1 MPKFFK
7 KLFRRKKL
15 SDQSYGDSSSG
26 NPKLT
31 RKQKK
36 AQKKALKKA
45 RKDGSFMQGSYP
57 QSILH
62 NGTHSN
68 PPGMIDEDT
77 VIRKP
82 SFPPVGSGGSNS
94 YSTHSP
100 VDSASKY
107 GSQSLSGSYDDSFGS
122 RSREGRGGRQQGLI
136 EDDDYDPIGGN
147 GRPVDPPSQFNHG
160 ANMAPMENP
169 IFEADFSGFNNGPNA
184 FRPDENN
191 TNFDTRPNAQNYP
204 QQNQG
209 RPMSSNGN
217 GALHFDQVRE
227 FERQMAQEPVK
238 PLYPY
243 DHPPS
248 KKLQLTRLPNGQVV
262 AMDRMAAGG
271 SPMSASSEFDL
282 STDAEDNDYNQIRNG
297 QRHSMPMLAPSP
309 SSHSEEDISLNPMQ
323 SPQGSNASSGLE
335 KNGHYISESETEDR
349 SGFGPESSALNRSKH
364 YFSDSDN
371 DIDGSKASPTSTKM
385 SASPSQLEPIPSDS
399 RDSEDSPIHNTE
411 VGGRGPTSRFT
422 FENENDG
429 SFDKTDF
436 PEQGGVLPEDQRKE
450 TAVDGK
456 EFEENSKLSPRTI
469 AIQHAQQ
476 MRAQGKLPVDLY
488 PDSTDS
494 EFDPVE
500 RKKYVKPSNMLPARS
515 PQDSVSDSSRGQ
527 LPPRQD
533 GKRKEGIIENFADF
547 STDFGENPFKNRPS
561 SKSVAD
567 VTSPVSQLL
576 QEARNRRNARN
587 NANSINSAPIDNP
600 AFLRKHHNLKSNNDP
615 ASISAKE
622 KLRRRRKEKEA
633 FLESYSDDDSGRGKE
648 NINGKDASESW
659 LFDEVTGAL
668 GPQGIAADLESLGG
682 RSNRSRTSHKS
693 HRSHRS
699 HKSTTSHRSRRKRS
713 DGSVASRQ
721 SKSSRASRYSH
732 KSTRSHL
739 STMSDA
745 SRSVANDLLRLEMQ
759 LAMVGKNVGEKS
771 NRTSGGASIGDA
783 SAGIK
788 SMTSRK
794 SSSTMAMPKRAKR
807 NVTAPA
813 GKLGIILANK
823 TDAKG
828 TVVSGVRTTSVLASK
843 ITPGDRIIAIDGE
856 DVSTMTVSE
865 ITAIMARKNDFE
877 RVLSILTTS
886 KR

>member
-7 KLFRRKKL
+7 RLFGRKKL
-15 SDQSYGDSSSG
+15 SDESFENSSG
-26 NPKLT
+26 HHKLT
-31 RKQKK
+31 RK
-36 AQKKALKKA
+36 QKKALKKA
-45 RKDGSFMQGSYP
+45 RKNGSFMQGSYP

-62 NGTHSN
+62 NGSN
-68 PPGMIDEDT
+68 AGGMMDDDA

-82 SFPPVGSGGSNS
+82 SFPPTNGSGSNS
-94 YSTHSP
+94 YSISTHSP

-107 GSQSLSGSYDDSFGS
+107 GSGSGSYDDSFGS
-122 RSREGRGGRQQGLI
+122 RSRENGGRL
-136 EDDDYDPIGGN
+136 EDDFHDPIGGN
-147 GRPVDPPSQFNHG
+147 GKAVPPVPSKFHQGPPI
-160 ANMAPMENP
+160 ENP
-169 IFEADFSGFNNGPNA
+169 MFEADFSGFNDGPNA
-184 FRPDENN
+184 FRTDENN
-191 TNFDTRPNAQNYP
+191 MNYTNQQLYSPTNQRIPNRRVSP
-204 QQNQG
+204 G
-209 RPMSSNGN
+209 GGN
-217 GALHFDQVRE
+217 AALQFDQVRE
-227 FERQMAQEPVK
+227 FERQMAEEPIK

-243 DHPPS
+243 AHPPS

-271 SPMSASSEFDL
+271 SPMSVSSEFDL
-282 STDAEDNDYNQIRNG
+282 STDAEDNDYNQRRSG
-297 QRHSMPMLAPSP
+297 RRQFTPMLEPSP
-309 SSHSEEDISLNPMQ
+309 SSHSEEDTNSIGLNPIQ
-323 SPQGSNASSGLE
+323 SPDSAGRDQINHFVSQ
-335 KNGHYISESETEDR
+335 SESETEDK
-349 SGFGPESSALNRSKH
+349 SSLGLETSAVNRSKH

-371 DIDGSKASPTSTKM
+371 DLDGSKASPASTKM
-385 SASPSQLEPIPSDS
+385 SSPSSELKPIPSN
-399 RDSEDSPIHNTE
+399 DSEHSPVNE
-411 VGGRGPTSRFT
+411 NEANGNGPSSRFT
-422 FENENDG
+422 FENENDEVTEESG
-429 SFDKTDF
+429 ELSQDSL
-436 PEQGGVLPEDQRKE
+436 EQED
-450 TAVDGK
+450 VDVPPTQDLDD
-456 EFEENSKLSPRTI
+456 SSILSPRTI
-469 AIQHAQQ
+469 AIQHAQD

-494 EFDPVE
+494 EFDPADK
-500 RKKYVKPSNMLPARS
+500 KKYVQPSNLLPLRS

-527 LPPRQD
+527 LPPRQER
-533 GKRKEGIIENFADF
+533 KPKEGVIENFADF
-547 STDFGENPFKNRPS
+547 STDFGENPFKERP

-576 QEARNRRNARN
+576 QEARNRRNTRN
-587 NANSINSAPIDNP
+587 KANSINSAPIDNP
-600 AFLRKHHNLKSNNDP
+600 AFLRQHNNLKSKDGSS

-633 FLESYSDDDSGRGKE
+633 FLDNYSDDDSAKGKE
-648 NINGKDASESW
+648 NIHGKDASESW

-713 DGSVASRQ
+713 DGSVASRH
-721 SKSSRASRYSH
+721 SRSSRASRYSH
-732 KSTRSHL
+732 KSTKSHL

-771 NRTSGGASIGDA
+771 KRSSGGVSIGDA
-783 SAGIK
+783 SSAIK
-788 SMTSRK
+788 STTSRK
-794 SSSTMAMPKRAKR
+794 SSSTMAMPKRSKKS
-807 NVTAPA
+807 VTAPA

-823 TDAKG
+823 TDSKG
-828 TVVSGVRTTSVLASK
+828 TVVSGVRTTSVLANK

-856 DVSTMTVSE
+856 DVNTMTVSE

-877 RVLSILTTS
+877 RVLTILTTS